1 MEKKLRFGGIVLLVL
16 ICVMLIFPLKKSKTL
31 KLGVFA
37 GSIWDVPNGNSY
49 QQIEEAIALFKEEY
63 PDVKIEFQS
72 GIRPIDY
79 EEWVSQQIIED
90 QLPDVLMVPSQLL
103 STWSN
108 NGTLNELSKFVEK
121 DEFALDRYYENS
133 WREGI
138 EKDGLYA
145 LPYESVPNLMFVNK
159 TLLQQMGIET
169 PDSDW
174 SWEDF
179 YKICESIHLHNESS
193 EDQLYGYV
201 GYQWIQAVYSND
213 SIIYDSEDRSL
224 HLSDEHFIEAIEF
237 MRKLDQLNVQADDAE
252 LFDKGQVIFCVM
264 NYSDYRTYM
273 PYPWRVKKFSNFEW
287 DCIPLPKGSSGD
299 NISQIDTLMV
309 GMSSRS
315 RNKELAWEFMKFLS
329 ADERV
334 QSNLV
339 KNSQGVSVLKS
350 VMTSPEIMEYLK
362 EDNPGENG
370 FEMFAVADVME
381 KGIAVRKTEEYNQ
394 ILQIAD
400 AGIQELLKN
409 EVDIENGLIKIQ
421 RQIYSYLQK

>member
-1 MEKKLRFGGIVLLVL
+1 
-16 ICVMLIFPLKKSKTL
+16 
-31 KLGVFA
+31 
-37 GSIWDVPNGNSY
+37 
-49 QQIEEAIALFKEEY
+49 
-63 PDVKIEFQS
+63 
-72 GIRPIDY
+72 
-79 EEWVSQQIIED
+79 
-90 QLPDVLMVPSQLL
+90 
-103 STWSN
+103 
-108 NGTLNELSKFVEK
+108 
-121 DEFALDRYYENS
+121 
-133 WREGI
+133 
-138 EKDGLYA
+138 
-145 LPYESVPNLMFVNK
+145 
-159 TLLQQMGIET
+159 
-169 PDSDW
+169 
-174 SWEDF
+174 
-179 YKICESIHLHNESS
+179 
-193 EDQLYGYV
+193 
-201 GYQWIQAVYSND
+201 
-213 SIIYDSEDRSL
+213 
-224 HLSDEHFIEAIEF
+224 

-264 NYSDYRTYM
+264 NYSDYRTYI
-273 PYPWRVKKFSNFEW
+273 PYLWRVKKFSNFEW

-315 RNKELAWEFMKFLS
+315 RNKELAWEFMAFLS

-339 KNSQGVSVLKS
+339 KNSQGVSVSKS

-381 KGIAVRKTEEYNQ
+381 NGIAVRKKEEYNQ